1 MEVPMYANLPLRSHA
16 FVAIAALG
24 AAATVGLTTAEAAPM
39 SIFMSRPNVGV
50 ARAGPAFVPRP
61 ARPMLGSPL
70 VARPGSLLGNRASNR
85 FSPVTQAS
93 LNTTNRS
100 SGSVNLQRRATPIA
114 QVDRSVLTN
123 GNNGKNSSVNLQR
136 RATPIAQVDR
146 GALINGNN
154 GKNGNINLQR
164 SGTPIAQ
171 VNRGAIPLVD
181 RIPGRTAVLV
191 PGVTPSPG
199 QQPNGALPST
209 GQASPPKPEDQ
220 TGGQAQIEQALL
232 DLLRTAL
239 EGQGQANSGQGGQG
253 NGQGQA
259 NQGQGGQG
267 KAQGQGDGGQVGQGG
282 KPWSKAPEKV
292 YAPVR
297 APSSD
302 AARSVSRR
310 VVEPATPPCLTKE
323 YLETGVVLFR
333 DVCTK
338 EWAVN
343 STSVSSQVASAAGR
357 LCLTKQ
363 YLRTDV
369 VLFQDTCTNEWAMNP
384 PVQQAQAPQVLE
396 AK

>member
-1 MEVPMYANLPLRSHA
+1 MYANLPLRSHA

-61 ARPMLGSPL
+61 ARPMLGSPF
-70 VARPGSLLGNRASNR
+70 VARPAGSLLGNRASNR

-154 GKNGNINLQR
+154 GKNGSINSQR

-181 RIPGRTAVLV
+181 RIPGRTAVV
-191 PGVTPSPG
+191 PGVTRLQVSSPMG
-199 QQPNGALPST
+199 RRLPQGRLRPRNRKTKPGA
-209 GQASPPKPEDQ
+209 KPRSNRLCS
-220 TGGQAQIEQALL
+220 ICC
-232 DLLRTAL
+232 
-239 EGQGQANSGQGGQG
+239 
-253 NGQGQA
+253 
-259 NQGQGGQG
+259 
-267 KAQGQGDGGQVGQGG
+267 
-282 KPWSKAPEKV
+282 APLSR
-292 YAPVR
+292 VR
-297 APSSD
+297 GRPIRGRA
-302 AARSVSRR
+302 VR
-310 VVEPATPPCLTKE
+310 VVDKAKLIRGRAGRVRHRARPMGAK
-323 YLETGVVLFR
+323 
-333 DVCTK
+333 
-338 EWAVN
+338 
-343 STSVSSQVASAAGR
+343 SVRVASRGR
-357 LCLTKQ
+357 RFPKKLTP
-363 YLRTDV
+363 R
-369 VLFQDTCTNEWAMNP
+369 
-384 PVQQAQAPQVLE
+384 
-396 AK
+396 